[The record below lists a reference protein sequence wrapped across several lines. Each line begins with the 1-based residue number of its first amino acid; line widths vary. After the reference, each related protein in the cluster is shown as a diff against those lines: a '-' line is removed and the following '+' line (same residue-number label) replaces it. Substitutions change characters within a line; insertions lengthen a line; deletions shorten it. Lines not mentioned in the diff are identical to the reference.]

1 VSTPQ
6 LPDARVRA
14 AVSRADRQRRSRLA
28 TQALARL
35 TPIAA
40 AAAVV
45 LALAARLAG
54 WPMLVPI
61 LALAG
66 SAVGLVIYSIY
77 RRRTREISDPI
88 ALSIDS
94 DANLGGELRSAH
106 WFATNSG
113 GDEWSAYHVE
123 QAADRVGQVDWPSL
137 YPPVRA
143 MKSWAATA
151 VLAVAA
157 VALSVDIPGVGPKFQ
172 GAAAGPEGVAAKLAA
187 EEIPE
192 ELRKKIEEMLA
203 AMSADQMTAREL
215 DSKMANLKELMDQ
228 LDPAMQKKLAELL
241 KKQPLGEDAQTKRR
255 DLDEEDKAERGE
267 KSQAGLP
274 EDVRW
279 GLEDLAARLAS
290 ANLDRKTA
298 ENNPSASSET
308 GEMGKG
314 SQQAE
319 MQAGGQQ
326 QMQLM
331 REAAK
336 DAGAAQMMSG
346 GAGMMGGDSQAG
358 AGGNSGQK
366 TGQADVK
373 SIAEALRRELVEAAA
388 DARGENVPIEDIRRK
403 TEQGRSSLGFSK
415 VAPLVTFDRSRTA
428 APPAVPVARHPLLY
442 NYFTRKK

>member
-1 VSTPQ
+1 ME
-6 LPDARVRA
+6 
-14 AVSRADRQRRSRLA
+14 
-28 TQALARL
+28 ALTRL

-40 AAAVV
+40 AVALVIALVGRFLGWPLAVSVVV
-45 LALAARLAG
+45 LALLAG
-54 WPMLVPI
+54 
-61 LALAG
+61 
-66 SAVGLVIYSIY
+66 GLVLFAMYG
-77 RRRTREISDPI
+77 RRAREISDPV
-88 ALSIDS
+88 ALSIDA
-94 DANLGGELRSAH
+94 DANLNGELRSAH
-106 WFATNSG
+106 WFATTGG

-123 QAADRVGQVDWPSL
+123 QAADRVGRVDWPAL

-143 MKSWAATA
+143 MKSWALSA
-151 VLAVAA
+151 VLAIAA
-157 VALSVDIPGVGPKFQ
+157 MAIAVEIPGIGPNFR
-172 GAAAGPEGVAAKLAA
+172 GAAAGPQGEIAAKLAG

-203 AMSADQMTAREL
+203 NMTAEQMSAKEMDEKL
-215 DSKMANLKELMDQ
+215 ANIKELMDQ

-241 KKQPLGEDAQTKRR
+241 KKQPLGENAETKRR
-255 DLDEEDKAERGE
+255 DLDEEDKAERAEKGE
-267 KSQAGLP
+267 NSQAGLP

-290 ANLDRKTA
+290 ANLDRKTN
-298 ENNPSASSET
+298 EKNPSASSET

-319 MQAGGQQ
+319 MQPGGQQ

-336 DAGAAQMMSG
+336 EAGAQMMAG

-358 AGGNSGQK
+358 AGGNTGQK
-366 TGQADVK
+366 TGQADAK
-373 SIAEALRRELVEAAA
+373 SIAEALRRELVEASA

-415 VAPLVTFDRSRTA
+415 VAPLATFDRSRTA
-428 APPAVPVARHPLLY
+428 APPAVPVARHQLLY

>member
-1 VSTPQ
+1 M
-6 LPDARVRA
+6 
-14 AVSRADRQRRSRLA
+14 
-28 TQALARL
+28 QALARI

-40 AAAVV
+40 VVALIVALSGRFLGWPLAVSVAV
-45 LALAARLAG
+45 LALMAG
-54 WPMLVPI
+54 
-61 LALAG
+61 
-66 SAVGLVIYSIY
+66 GLVLFALYHGRS
-77 RRRTREISDPI
+77 REISDPV
-88 ALSIDS
+88 ALSIDA
-94 DANLGGELRSAH
+94 DANLNGELRSAH
-106 WFATNSG
+106 WFATTGG
-113 GDEWSAYHVE
+113 GDDWSAYHVE
-123 QAADRVGQVDWPSL
+123 QAANRVGQVDWSAL

-143 MKSWAATA
+143 MKSWAASA
-151 VLAVAA
+151 VLAILAMAIA
-157 VALSVDIPGVGPKFQ
+157 VEIPGIGPKFQ
-172 GAAAGPEGVAAKLAA
+172 GAAAGPEAELAAKLAG

-203 AMSADQMTAREL
+203 NMTADQMNAKEM
-215 DSKMANLKELMDQ
+215 DAKMANIKELMDQ

-241 KKQPLGEDAQTKRR
+241 KKQPLGENAETKRR
-255 DLDEEDKAERGE
+255 DLDEEDKAERAERGE
-267 KSQAGLP
+267 NSQAGLP

-290 ANLDRKTA
+290 ANLDRKSN

-336 DAGAAQMMSG
+336 EAGAQMMAG

-366 TGQADVK
+366 SGQADVK
-373 SIAEALRRELVEAAA
+373 SIAEALRRELVEASA

-403 TEQGRSSLGFSK
+403 TEAGRSSLGFSK
-415 VAPLVTFDRSRTA
+415 VAPLATFDRSRTA

>member
-1 VSTPQ
+1 LV
-6 LPDARVRA
+6 LFAVYHRRA
-14 AVSRADRQRRSRLA
+14 
-28 TQALARL
+28 
-35 TPIAA
+35 
-40 AAAVV
+40 
-45 LALAARLAG
+45 
-54 WPMLVPI
+54 
-61 LALAG
+61 
-66 SAVGLVIYSIY
+66 
-77 RRRTREISDPI
+77 REISDPV
-88 ALSIDS
+88 ALAIDT
-94 DANLGGELRSAH
+94 DASLNGELRSAH
-106 WFATNSG
+106 WFATNGG

-123 QAADRVGQVDWPSL
+123 QAADRVGRVDWSAL

-143 MKSWAATA
+143 VKSWALSA
-151 VLAVAA
+151 VLAIAA
-157 VALSVDIPGVGPKFQ
+157 MAIAVEIPGIGPTFQ
-172 GAAAGPEGVAAKLAA
+172 GAAAGPEAELAA
-187 EEIPE
+187 RLAGEEIPE

-203 AMSADQMTAREL
+203 NMSAEQMDAKEL
-215 DSKMANLKELMDQ
+215 EAKLANIKELMDQ

-255 DLDEEDKAERGE
+255 DLDEEDRAERAERGE
-267 KSQAGLP
+267 NSQAGLP

-290 ANLDRKTA
+290 ANLDRKTN

-336 DAGAAQMMSG
+336 EAGAQMMAG

-366 TGQADVK
+366 SGQADAR

-415 VAPLVTFDRSRTA
+415 VAPLATFDRSRTA

>member
-1 VSTPQ
+1 M
-6 LPDARVRA
+6 
-14 AVSRADRQRRSRLA
+14 
-28 TQALARL
+28 
-35 TPIAA
+35 
-40 AAAVV
+40 
-45 LALAARLAG
+45 AG
-54 WPMLVPI
+54 
-61 LALAG
+61 
-66 SAVGLVIYSIY
+66 GLVLFALYHGRS
-77 RRRTREISDPI
+77 REISDPV
-88 ALSIDS
+88 ALSIDT
-94 DANLGGELRSAH
+94 DANLNGELRSAH
-106 WFATNSG
+106 WFATTGS

-123 QAADRVGQVDWPSL
+123 QAANRIGQVDWSAL

-143 MKSWAATA
+143 MKSWAAVGGAGDTRHGDRGGDSGHRTE
-151 VLAVAA
+151 V
-157 VALSVDIPGVGPKFQ
+157 PGRRGRAR
-172 GAAAGPEGVAAKLAA
+172 GRLAAKLAG

-203 AMSADQMTAREL
+203 NMTADQMNAKEM
-215 DSKMANLKELMDQ
+215 DAKMANIKELMDQ

-241 KKQPLGEDAQTKRR
+241 KKQPLGENAETKRR
-255 DLDEEDKAERGE
+255 DLDEEDKAERAERGE
-267 KSQAGLP
+267 NSQAGLP

-290 ANLDRKTA
+290 ANLERKTN

-336 DAGAAQMMSG
+336 EAGAQMMAG

-366 TGQADVK
+366 SGQADVK
-373 SIAEALRRELVEAAA
+373 SIAEALRRELVEASA

-403 TEQGRSSLGFSK
+403 TEAGRSSLGFSK
-415 VAPLVTFDRSRTA
+415 VAPLTTFDRSRTA

-442 NYFTRKK
+442 NYFIRKK